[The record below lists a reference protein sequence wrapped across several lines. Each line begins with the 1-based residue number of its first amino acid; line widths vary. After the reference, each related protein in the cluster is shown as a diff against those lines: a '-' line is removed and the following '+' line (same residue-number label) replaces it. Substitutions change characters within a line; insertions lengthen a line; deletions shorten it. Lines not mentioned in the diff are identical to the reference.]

1 MFSLIRPGLF
11 SDFSS
16 YVCDKSFVGI
26 ELMLFAFG
34 ERKNCVGHCLN
45 SVAVLC

>member
-1 MFSLIRPGLF
+1 MFSLIRPVLF
-11 SDFSS
+11 SYFTS
-16 YVCDKSFVGI
+16 YVRDKSFDGI

-45 SVAVLC
+45 SVAVVP